1 MDWTKDSK
9 HIRAIDQSYAKLFYN
24 VADKEQVPEGMT
36 TLTDPALWETSTC
49 KLGWEVMGVFPPGT
63 DGTDINAVDANSD
76 RKYVVSGD
84 DFGSVNVYRF
94 PVLRNTQPGRRMTG
108 HSEHVPRVRFYN
120 SDTLDNYIISSGG
133 MDRTYIQWKEVP
145 LKD

>member
-1 MDWTKDSK
+1 
-9 HIRAIDQSYAKLFYN
+9 
-24 VADKEQVPEGMT
+24 
-36 TLTDPALWETSTC
+36 
-49 KLGWEVMGVFPPGT
+49 MGVFPPGA
-63 DGTDINAVDANSD
+63 DGTDVNAVDANAD

-120 SDTLDNYIISSGG
+120 SDNMENYIISAGG

-145 LKD
+145 FKDQENKEEKKE